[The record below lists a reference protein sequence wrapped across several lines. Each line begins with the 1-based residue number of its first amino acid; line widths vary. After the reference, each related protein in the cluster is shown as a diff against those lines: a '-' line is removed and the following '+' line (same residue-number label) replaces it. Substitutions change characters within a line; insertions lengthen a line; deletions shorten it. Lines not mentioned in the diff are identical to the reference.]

1 MMCVAR
7 THTHTHTHKHT
18 HTHSHTYT
26 HTTRIA
32 AVAADPSTALSY
44 ATPTGGSASDITYIV
59 HREPSTAGRGR
70 GGAHA
75 QGVGGRQQRG
85 GCSAAWPALSPA
97 SRRARG
103 QLVKCSPPPTLTS
116 HTHMCTPHRPPGA
129 YQGALVSK
137 LEIYRNTSSR
147 AAIVAIKLW

>member
-75 QGVGGRQQRG
+75 RTHMAWVGGS
-85 GCSAAWPALSPA
+85 SAA
-97 SRRARG
+97 G
-103 QLVKCSPPPTLTS
+103 VQL
-116 HTHMCTPHRPPGA
+116 HGRH
-129 YQGALVSK
+129 
-137 LEIYRNTSSR
+137 
-147 AAIVAIKLW
+147 